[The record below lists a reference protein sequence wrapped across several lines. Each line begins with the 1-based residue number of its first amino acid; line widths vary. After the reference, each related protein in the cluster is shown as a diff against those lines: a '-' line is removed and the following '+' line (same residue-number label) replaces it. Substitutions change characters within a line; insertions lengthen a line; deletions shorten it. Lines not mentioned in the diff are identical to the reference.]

1 MKLDDI
7 LSAAGKHKLRKRVG
21 RGTGS
26 GHGKTSGRGTKGMGA
41 RAGSRR
47 RLAYEGGSNP
57 LLLRIPQRGFSNFRF
72 RKEYQPVN
80 VEALERFDA
89 GSTVDPAALASVG
102 LISDVASL
110 VKILGDGGLT
120 KKLTVVAD
128 AFSGSAKAKIEQA
141 GGGVQVR

>member
-7 LSAAGKHKLRKRVG
+7 LSAAGKHKASRRVG

-26 GHGKTSGRGTKGMGA
+26 GRGKTCGRGTKGMGA

-57 LLLRIPQRGFSNFRF
+57 VLLRIPQRGFSNARF
-72 RKEYQPVN
+72 RKEYQAVN
-80 VEALERFDA
+80 VQALERFDA
-89 GSTVDPAALASVG
+89 GSVVDPSVLASAR
-102 LISDVASL
+102 LIDDAGGL
-110 VKILGDGGLT
+110 VKVLGDGELS

-128 AFSGSAKAKIEQA
+128 AFSSSARQKIEQA
-141 GGGVQVR
+141 GGEAQVR